1 MKQVVGHKKITPMR
15 GFLVVLA
22 LVAALVLINY
32 FVLDYL
38 AGWIGYTAASIGF
51 WIIGI
56 LLALYVLRVYVVR
69 YGYEIDGGVLRLTRS
84 YGKRERFIEDIYLR
98 QIVFTG
104 APEAAK
110 KRWPENRRVRA
121 LYCRSELPT
130 LAVVYKS
137 GDGVKTA
144 LIQADAETKAQLEAA
159 AKENRK

>member
-98 QIVFTG
+98 
-104 APEAAK
+104 
-110 KRWPENRRVRA
+110 
-121 LYCRSELPT
+121 
-130 LAVVYKS
+130 
-137 GDGVKTA
+137 
-144 LIQADAETKAQLEAA
+144 
-159 AKENRK
+159 

>member
-51 WIIGI
+51 WIIGR

-144 LIQADAETKAQLEAA
+144 LIQADAETKAQLDAA

>member
-104 APEAAK
+104 APAAAK

-144 LIQADAETKAQLEAA
+144 LIQADAETKAQLDAA

>member
-1 MKQVVGHKKITPMR
+1 MKQVVGHKKMTPAR

-22 LVAALVLINY
+22 LVAVLVLINY
-32 FVLDYL
+32 IVLDYL

-51 WIIGI
+51 WAIGI

-110 KRWPENRRVRA
+110 KRWPESRRVRA

-144 LIQADAETKAQLEAA
+144 LIQADAGTKAQLDAA

>member
-1 MKQVVGHKKITPMR
+1 M
-15 GFLVVLA
+15 
-22 LVAALVLINY
+22 
-32 FVLDYL
+32 
-38 AGWIGYTAASIGF
+38 
-51 WIIGI
+51 
-56 LLALYVLRVYVVR
+56 LRVYVVR

-144 LIQADAETKAQLEAA
+144 LIQADAETKAQLDAA